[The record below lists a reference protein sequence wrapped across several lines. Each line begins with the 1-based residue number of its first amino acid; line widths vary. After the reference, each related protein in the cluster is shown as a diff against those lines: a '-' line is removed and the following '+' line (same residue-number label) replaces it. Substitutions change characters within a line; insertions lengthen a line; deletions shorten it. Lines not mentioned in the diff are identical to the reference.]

1 MPGQP
6 VLNGRREDM
15 SEIIET
21 HAHLYSE
28 EFKADIEEL
37 LEQAQQ
43 AGVAQFVMPNVDETS
58 IDGMLELEEK
68 HKGVC
73 FASMGLHPCYVKKDF
88 ERQLYLVEDWLNK
101 RSFVSVG
108 EIGIDLHWDKT
119 TLSWQQEALKIQ
131 LKLAVKH
138 KLPVILHTRNAF
150 QETYELI
157 KDLALTE
164 LKGVFHCF
172 SGTVEEAQAAIDLG
186 FQLGIGGVVTFKN
199 GGLDKVVTELP
210 LDALLLETDCPYLAP
225 IPHRGK
231 RNEPSFIAI
240 VAHKIAELKKVTVEE
255 VINSTTHNAKQLFY
269 AL

>member
-1 MPGQP
+1 
-6 VLNGRREDM
+6 M
-15 SEIIET
+15 SKIIET

-28 EFKADIEEL
+28 EFKADIHQL

-43 AGVAQFVMPNVDETS
+43 AGVSQFVMPNVDETS

-68 HKGVC
+68 YKGIC
-73 FASMGLHPCYVKKDF
+73 YSSMGLHPCYVKKDF
-88 ERQLYLVEDWLNK
+88 EKQLYLVEDWLNK
-101 RSFVSVG
+101 RKFVSVG

-119 TLSWQQEALKIQ
+119 TLAWQEEALKIQ
-131 LKLAVKH
+131 LKLAAKH

-150 QETYELI
+150 KETYNLI
-157 KDLALTE
+157 QSLAIPD

-172 SGTVEEAQAAIDLG
+172 SGTVEEAQDAINLG

-199 GGLDKVVTELP
+199 GGLDKVVAELP
-210 LDALLLETDCPYLAP
+210 VESLVLETDCPYLAP

-240 VAHKIAELKKVTVEE
+240 VAHKVAEVKKMNVEE
-255 VINSTTHNAKQLFY
+255 VIQITTTNAKQLFY

>member
-1 MPGQP
+1 
-6 VLNGRREDM
+6 M
-15 SEIIET
+15 SKIIET

-28 EFKADIEEL
+28 EFKADIHHL
-37 LEQAQQ
+37 LEQAQL

-58 IDGMLELEEK
+58 IDGMLELEDK
-68 HKGVC
+68 YKGIC

-88 ERQLYLVEDWLNK
+88 EKQLYLVEDWLNK
-101 RSFVSVG
+101 KKFVSVG

-119 TLSWQQEALKIQ
+119 TLSWQEEALKIQ
-131 LKLAVKH
+131 LRLAAKH
-138 KLPVILHTRNAF
+138 NLPVILHTRNAF
-150 QETYELI
+150 QETYDI
-157 KDLALTE
+157 IQALALPD

-172 SGTVEEAQAAIDLG
+172 SGTVEEAQAAIALG

-199 GGLDKVVTELP
+199 GGLDKVVAELP
-210 LDALLLETDCPYLAP
+210 IESLVLETDCPYLAP

-240 VAHKIAELKKVTVEE
+240 VAHKVAEVKKLSVEE
-255 VINSTTHNAKQLFY
+255 VIHTTTTNAKQLFY

>member
-1 MPGQP
+1 
-6 VLNGRREDM
+6 M
-15 SEIIET
+15 SKIIET

-28 EFKADIEEL
+28 EFKADIHPL
-37 LEQAQQ
+37 LEQAQL

-58 IDGMLELEEK
+58 IDGMLELEEQYK
-68 HKGVC
+68 DIC
-73 FASMGLHPCYVKKDF
+73 FSSMGLHPCYVKKDF
-88 ERQLYLVEDWLNK
+88 EKQLYLVEDWLNK
-101 RSFVSVG
+101 RKFVSVG

-119 TLSWQQEALKIQ
+119 TLAWQEEALKIQ
-131 LKLAVKH
+131 LRLAAKH

-150 QETYELI
+150 KETYDLI
-157 KDLALTE
+157 QSLAIPD

-172 SGTVEEAQAAIDLG
+172 SGTVEEAQDAISLG

-199 GGLDKVVTELP
+199 GGLDKVVAELP
-210 LDALLLETDCPYLAP
+210 LESLVLETDCPYLAP

-240 VAHKIAELKKVTVEE
+240 VAHKVAELKKIPVEE
-255 VINSTTHNAKQLFY
+255 VIQQTTTNAKQLFY